1 MMSRPLR
8 GWDLATWRIS
18 QIDVGL
24 NPNIVT
30 IMEID
35 GHIDV
40 LEIYRRVKLL
50 VHQHP
55 VLAMGVSDSVLSEI
69 SNFNTDEFIEES
81 TLPVSEIALDYLN
94 YLFGENECLWRIG
107 ITKSNQR
114 CYLVFLIHHAIAD
127 GAGAMGY
134 LGALLDKPMETIE
147 VKRKVKSRNIE
158 NSQSVFQNAIM
169 RLANDPLGM
178 LQDINQLFLSMAK
191 ILPKSFISIEK
202 SSIAKQKLAIARV
215 SLSTNALKQYAD
227 QISVSVNNVLMGI
240 AILLFQ
246 NYSPKQKDSVIMN
259 VPVAFDA
266 GADISNQI
274 IVAKIE
280 LPFCDNGLESAAL
293 QSRDQ
298 LNSWLKEPGLK
309 IAHNILDFSNL
320 IPSDTLQQLVTSSDL
335 TMSTLR
341 VDSDLHFMAGNRVL
355 GIWPFMNP
363 LGAALNLTA
372 FVGSDEISIG
382 LSADLGT
389 FDFRR
394 FLGEFE
400 DMFKFFSPRIEVF
413 EQIFE

>member
-1 MMSRPLR
+1 MSRPLK

-35 GHIDV
+35 GYVDV
-40 LEIYRRVKLL
+40 REIYRRVKLL

-69 SNFNTDEFIEES
+69 RNFNSEDFIKES
-81 TLPVSEIALDYLN
+81 TLPVCEIALDYLQQS
-94 YLFGENECLWRIG
+94 FRENECLWRISL
-107 ITKSNQR
+107 TKSNQK
-114 CYLVFLIHHAIAD
+114 CFLVFLIHHAIAD

-134 LGALLDKPMETIE
+134 LGALLDKPIETIE
-147 VKRKVKSRNIE
+147 VKRKVKSRNTE
-158 NSQSVFQNAIM
+158 NSQSVFQNAIL

-178 LQDINQLFLSMAK
+178 LQDINQLFSSFAK
-191 ILPKSFISIEK
+191 ILPKSYVSIEK
-202 SSIAKQKLAIARV
+202 NSNAKQKLSIARV
-215 SLSTNALKQYAD
+215 NLSTNALKEYAD
-227 QISVSVNNVLMGI
+227 QNSVSVNNILMGI
-240 AILLFQ
+240 AILVFQ
-246 NYSPKQKDSVIMN
+246 NFSPKQKDSVIMN

-266 GADISNQI
+266 GANVLNQI

-280 LPFCDNGLESAAL
+280 LKFRDVNLETAAI

-309 IAHNILDFSNL
+309 IANNILDFSNL
-320 IPSDTLQQLVTSSDL
+320 IPSDTLQQLVTSSDI

-341 VDSDLHFMAGNRVL
+341 VDSDLNHLAGNRIL

-382 LSADLGT
+382 VSADLEN
-389 FDFRR
+389 FDFQR
-394 FLGEFE
+394 FLGQFG